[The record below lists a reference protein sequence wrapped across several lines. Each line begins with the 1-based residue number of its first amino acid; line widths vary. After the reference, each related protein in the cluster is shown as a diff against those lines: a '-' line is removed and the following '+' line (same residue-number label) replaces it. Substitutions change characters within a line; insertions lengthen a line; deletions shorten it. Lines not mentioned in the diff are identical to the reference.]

1 MLLKEQIGL
10 RDLPEYSPEPVR
22 RRLLNSAA
30 PAFDLDGLILRTP
43 EELEQSVI
51 LLQDAFTSFYE
62 SQLVLEFYELLC
74 HLGYTVYVAPFH
86 PNGKPLHVKGFLD
99 KFQKVA
105 EKNTKWL
112 IHVAR
117 SGIPMVGLDPSVV
130 LTYRDEYLK
139 ILGENELPFEVLLP
153 QELLVKSSE
162 KFREFAVSAKSNLP
176 EYQLLGHCTE
186 KTQVQLSQEQWQ
198 EVFKVFGL
206 SLQLIPVGCC
216 GMAGTYGHETE
227 HFEESRGIYNLS
239 WKNKIPADQFLRQ
252 NILATGFSCRSQV
265 KRFEGF
271 RPLHPLQAL
280 LREIIWENKL
290 Q

>member
-280 LREIIWENKL
+280 LREII
-290 Q
+290 